1 MYVSANEG
9 WKDKR
14 LTCAK
19 FLHSI
24 HHYSCMHA
32 YTYTET
38 WILPPVT
45 THADLFFARLLFFIL
60 LFLVCILS
68 PFLFNHQGSWKQ
80 VVSFSFIYEHAIY
93 ECIYMYTCILFCIYV
108 YLFMYT
114 CVYSHACPHLHNMDI
129 HVCRSIISI
138 TRRRVSNTH
147 LHPPPT
153 SRVLTLPPPLFIYF
167 VYNDFGRCFLL
178 PSFLHVELERN
189 IMPSV

>member
-1 MYVSANEG
+1 MCKISP
-9 WKDKR
+9 
-14 LTCAK
+14 
-19 FLHSI
+19 LHTSLL
-24 HHYSCMHA
+24 MHA
-32 YTYTET
+32 CIHIH
-38 WILPPVT
+38 WDMDT
-45 THADLFFARLLFFIL
+45 TTCDDTCRFVLCTCLLFFIL